1 MAKRKIKRMFDGGS
15 GDDQNEDGSL
25 DKMGGEDSS
34 GFRDDQTSETPTPM
48 PTPKATAPKRVIVTK
63 EQLAASPYD
72 NLRDYLNA
80 QQNLK
85 RRDGSA
91 PSSKSTTSMQDR
103 ALGPNTVPK
112 YTPPENK
119 TEPKYK
125 TPFQKQQEDAGEGAK
140 AFKNVISKIF
150 GSKSQRTTAAE
161 KDKAKGMAKGGSISK
176 FAKGGSVSSR
186 GDGIAQRG
194 RTKGH
199 MR

>member
-1 MAKRKIKRMFDGGS
+1 MKKTRRYAEGDEIEDESDRGSMTADQQANSDATNAAAKPAASK
-15 GDDQNEDGSL
+15 
-25 DKMGGEDSS
+25 
-34 GFRDDQTSETPTPM
+34 P
-48 PTPKATAPKRVIVTK
+48 AIVTK

-91 PSSKSTTSMQDR
+91 PSKPAAKTSSTDR